1 MSSKVYGV
9 GLRNVGSYQVSGT
22 PHIVGFDILNTQGDH
37 EEKIEFPFVTKRIV
51 VYHHHSATN
60 TKKIRVTF
68 APTGSNAN
76 IVPNH
81 NYFEI
86 IGSYS
91 MLDLDVKVKEIYIHK
106 QNSTQTVNNIVVY
119 AELTSIPAKSMH
131 ALTGSGITE

>member
-9 GLRNVGSYQVSGT
+9 GLRNVGSYQVSGM
-22 PHIVGFDILNTQGDH
+22 PHIVGFDITGAQGDH
-37 EEKIEFPFVTKRIV
+37 EEKIEFPFVTKRVV
-51 VYHHHSATN
+51 VYHHHDATSS
-60 TKKIRVTF
+60 KKIRVTF

-76 IVPNH
+76 MITTH

-86 IGSYS
+86 VGSHS
-91 MLDLDVKVKEIYIHK
+91 MLDLDIKVKEIYIHK
-106 QNSTQTVNNIVVY
+106 QNSVQTVNNIVVY